1 MHILYCTVEN
11 STDESVSYEM
21 KQMSC
26 KLADDV
32 YEARNKSIQM
42 ALTFVEKHIGDTY
55 KCSREIKNKLEEL
68 FSISP
73 IKHDAVFE
81 IRDCKFIGQF
91 IYSTEIY
98 EIFMQQH
105 KYQESLYI
113 RIC

>member
-1 MHILYCTVEN
+1 MIILYCTVEN
-11 STDESVSYEM
+11 STDDTASIDLT
-21 KQMSC
+21 QMSY

-55 KCSREIKNKLEEL
+55 KCNSEIKRKLEEL

-91 IYSTEIY
+91 IDEIY

-105 KYQESLYI
+105 KHQESLYI

>member
-1 MHILYCTVEN
+1 MFILYCTVEN
-11 STDESVSYEM
+11 STDDTASIDLT
-21 KQMSC
+21 QMSY

-42 ALTFVEKHIGDTY
+42 ALTFIEKHVGDTY
-55 KCSREIKNKLEEL
+55 KCSSEIKNKIEDL

-73 IKHDAVFE
+73 ITHDAVFE

-91 IYSTEIY
+91 YPNGIY

-105 KYQESLYI
+105 KHQESLYI